1 MLILNSKNTYIFENV
16 LKIMI
21 TLPLISMASEFTN
34 FEELALILVTMFLD
48 VHTDELVIFYY

>member
-1 MLILNSKNTYIFENV
+1 
-16 LKIMI
+16 MI

-48 VHTDELVIFYY
+48 VHTYELVIFFY